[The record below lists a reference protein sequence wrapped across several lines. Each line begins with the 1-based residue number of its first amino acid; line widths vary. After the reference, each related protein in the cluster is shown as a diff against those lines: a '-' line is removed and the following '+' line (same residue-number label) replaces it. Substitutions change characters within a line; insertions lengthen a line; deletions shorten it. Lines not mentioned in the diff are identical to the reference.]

1 MQTLILVLSFL
12 MQHGVTL
19 QSITIETVAES
30 DTEYNCHGFIDSE
43 GTILA
48 CIEERKILII
58 PRKL

>member
-12 MQHGVTL
+12 LQHGVTL
-19 QSITIETVAES
+19 QIITIETVTEA
-30 DTEYNCHGFIDSE
+30 DTEYNCHGFVDSE

-58 PRKL
+58 PRKP